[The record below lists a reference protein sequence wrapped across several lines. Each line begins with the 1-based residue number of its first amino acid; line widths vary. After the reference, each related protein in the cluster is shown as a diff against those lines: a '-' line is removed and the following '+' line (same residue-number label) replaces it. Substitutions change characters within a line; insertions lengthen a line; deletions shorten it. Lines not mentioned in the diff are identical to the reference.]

1 MGRKVTVA
9 KAKKLQKKWWD
20 TRLNVI
26 TNGEKHEDTCQFYFT
41 VEELQNYLDEVKTKS
56 LEQGVDTPGI
66 NIWFG
71 AYDETA
77 DKPSLATVFLAATKR
92 MKSENSELEYEDVAN
107 DEIEPFNNGAGL
119 WPPLGY

>member
-20 TRLNVI
+20 TRLNVT
-26 TNGEKHEDTCQFYFT
+26 TNGETHEDTCQFHFT

-92 MKSENSELEYEDVAN
+92 IKSENSELEFDDVAN

>member
-20 TRLNVI
+20 TRLNVT

-56 LEQGVDTPGI
+56 LAQGVDTQGF
-66 NIWFG
+66 NVWLG
-71 AYDETA
+71 AYEATETE
-77 DKPSLATVFLAATKR
+77 PSLATVFLQQPK
-92 MKSENSELEYEDVAN
+92 E
-107 DEIEPFNNGAGL
+107 
-119 WPPLGY
+119 